1 MKSYRILSKYIAGIL
16 ALTGALSGCT
26 HEETEDG
33 SKVPL
38 SISASFQAYTGEVSS
53 RGAGNP
59 TVTIALNTTPE
70 EYSTYGKTYQVTSTS
85 PITFTPETQGEA
97 LTIAGS
103 AASTPLTI
111 YGWLDEN
118 TPVCYT
124 NDNISVSNGNITSV
138 QLSPAYACI
147 GVRILKDDQKRETA
161 GKYTIGSALLRI
173 GTCSTNKNW
182 NTEQAKPQLIGVSG
196 SSTILNTDISPS
208 RGDLATD
215 LPSEYFMRIVPQ
227 QVSANFQNLFTVTLP
242 DGTTLSV
249 PSGSRG
255 LPAPFEPGYFYLFN
269 VNISRDAELQIEGIE
284 TITMNSRVDVAAI
297 DVQKAR
303 LGIYTLED
311 LKAFRDA
318 VNNRGDLARWTSR
331 EAGEDV
337 INLYMDIDLKNE
349 EWIPI
354 ESFDGTFNGNGHTIS
369 NLNLDM
375 KGPYNY
381 LGFFCAANSNSEIK
395 GLTIDGVTMTEN
407 RSVPVIRAIVGL
419 SEGSITDCHVKG
431 RIQLTAEGYA
441 GGIVGEYAGNYM
453 ADRKILAACTAQA
466 EEGSSIVGGRYAG
479 CIVGRVIV
487 NSYVIGCIAH
497 DITLSKKEEDA
508 LAAIAGQNNGLIYCC
523 LMYNCQ
529 VNDNPG
535 DSYVGAVTNRM
546 EKCYYYN
553 VFGITGRDNYM
564 LSSLEELSEENLI
577 GELNREIETQG
588 LFACHYKASPTPSE
602 TGPTIH
608 MKYYYE

>member
-147 GVRILKDDQKRETA
+147 GVRIKKDDQREAA
-161 GKYTIGSALLRI
+161 GKYTIGSALQRI
-173 GTCSTNKNW
+173 GTYSTNNNW

-242 DGTTLSV
+242 DGTILSV

-255 LPAPFEPGYFYLFN
+255 LPAPFEPGYCYLFN

-318 VNNRGDLARWTSR
+318 VNNRGDLARWTSIDT
-331 EAGEDV
+331 ETGKDV

-354 ESFDGTFNGNGHTIS
+354 QSFDGTFNGNGHTIS
-369 NLNLDM
+369 NLNLSAT
-375 KGPYNY
+375 KPSVY
-381 LGFFCAANSNSEIK
+381 LGFFSAANSNSEIK
-395 GLTIDGVTMTEN
+395 GLTIDGVTMTGDN
-407 RSVPVIRAIVGL
+407 RPVGAIGAIAGQ
-419 SEGSITDCHVKG
+419 SYGSITDCHVKG
-431 RIQLTAEGYA
+431 RIQLIAGQYA
-441 GGIVGEYAGNYM
+441 GGIVGIYEGNYTNG
-453 ADRKILAACTAQA
+453 KILAACTVQA
-466 EEGSSIVGGRYAG
+466 EGGSITGGAYQGAG
-479 CIVGRVIV
+479 CIVGSVGQY
-487 NSYVIGCIAH
+487 SYVIGCIAH
-497 DITLSKKEEDA
+497 DITLSIQQNA
-508 LAAIAGQNNGLIYCC
+508 SLAAIAGVNSGLIYCC

-529 VNDNPG
+529 ADNT
-535 DSYVGAVTNRM
+535 YNTGAVTHRM
-546 EKCYYYN
+546 NYCYYYN
-553 VFGITGRDNYM
+553 VFEQSDQYM
-564 LSSLEELSEENLI
+564 KSSLEELSEDSFI
-577 GELNREIETQG
+577 HDLNRYIEDLG

>member
-124 NDNISVSNGNITSV
+124 NDNISVSNGNITNV

-147 GVRILKDDQKRETA
+147 GVRIKKDDQREAA
-161 GKYTIGSALLRI
+161 GKYTIGSALQRI
-173 GTCSTNKNW
+173 GTYSTNNNW

-196 SSTILNTDISPS
+196 SSTILNTDISAS
-208 RGDLATD
+208 GGELATD
-215 LPSEYFMRIVPQ
+215 LSPEYFMRIVPQ

-249 PSGSRG
+249 PSGRRDF
-255 LPAPFEPGYFYLFN
+255 PAFEPGYCYLFN

-318 VNNRGDLARWTSR
+318 VNNRGDLARWTSIDT
-331 EAGEDV
+331 ETGKDV

-354 ESFDGTFNGNGHTIS
+354 QSFDGIFNGNGHTIS
-369 NLNLDM
+369 NLNLSAT
-375 KGPYNY
+375 KPSGY
-381 LGFFCAANSNSEIK
+381 LGFFSAANSNSEIK
-395 GLTIDGVTMTEN
+395 GLTIDGVTMTGDN
-407 RSVPVIRAIVGL
+407 RPVGAIGAIAGE
-419 SEGSITDCHVKG
+419 STGSITDCHVKG
-431 RIQLTAEGYA
+431 RIQLIAGQYA
-441 GGIVGEYAGNYM
+441 GGIVGIYEGYYTNG
-453 ADRKILAACTAQA
+453 KILAACTVQA
-466 EEGSSIVGGRYAG
+466 EGGS
-479 CIVGRVIV
+479 
-487 NSYVIGCIAH
+487 
-497 DITLSKKEEDA
+497 
-508 LAAIAGQNNGLIYCC
+508 
-523 LMYNCQ
+523 
-529 VNDNPG
+529 
-535 DSYVGAVTNRM
+535 
-546 EKCYYYN
+546 
-553 VFGITGRDNYM
+553 ITG
-564 LSSLEELSEENLI
+564 
-577 GELNREIETQG
+577 
-588 LFACHYKASPTPSE
+588 A
-602 TGPTIH
+602 
-608 MKYYYE
+608 

>member
-1 MKSYRILSKYIAGIL
+1 MKSYRILSKCIAGIL

-70 EYSTYGKTYQVTSTS
+70 EYSTYGKTYQVTSNS

-124 NDNISVSNGNITSV
+124 NDNISVSNGNITNV

-147 GVRILKDDQKRETA
+147 GVCIKKDDQREAA
-161 GKYTIGSALLRI
+161 GKYTIGSALQRI
-173 GTCSTNKNW
+173 ETYSTNKNW
-182 NTEQAKPQLIGVSG
+182 NTEQAKPQLFGVSG

-249 PSGSRG
+249 PSGSRDFS
-255 LPAPFEPGYFYLFN
+255 AFEPGYCYLFN

-318 VNNRGDLARWTSR
+318 VNNRGDLAR
-331 EAGEDV
+331 
-337 INLYMDIDLKNE
+337 
-349 EWIPI
+349 
-354 ESFDGTFNGNGHTIS
+354 
-369 NLNLDM
+369 
-375 KGPYNY
+375 
-381 LGFFCAANSNSEIK
+381 
-395 GLTIDGVTMTEN
+395 
-407 RSVPVIRAIVGL
+407 
-419 SEGSITDCHVKG
+419 
-431 RIQLTAEGYA
+431 
-441 GGIVGEYAGNYM
+441 
-453 ADRKILAACTAQA
+453 
-466 EEGSSIVGGRYAG
+466 
-479 CIVGRVIV
+479 
-487 NSYVIGCIAH
+487 
-497 DITLSKKEEDA
+497 
-508 LAAIAGQNNGLIYCC
+508 
-523 LMYNCQ
+523 
-529 VNDNPG
+529 
-535 DSYVGAVTNRM
+535 
-546 EKCYYYN
+546 
-553 VFGITGRDNYM
+553 
-564 LSSLEELSEENLI
+564 
-577 GELNREIETQG
+577 
-588 LFACHYKASPTPSE
+588 
-602 TGPTIH
+602 
-608 MKYYYE
+608 

>member
-1 MKSYRILSKYIAGIL
+1 MKSYRILSKCIAGIL

-38 SISASFQAYTGEVSS
+38 NISASFQAYTDEVSS

-70 EYSTYGKTYQVTSTS
+70 EYNTSGKTYQVTSTS

-242 DGTTLSV
+242 DGTILSV

-255 LPAPFEPGYFYLFN
+255 LPAPFEPGYCYLFN

-369 NLNLDM
+369 NLNLSAT
-375 KGPYNY
+375 KPSGY
-381 LGFFCAANSNSEIK
+381 LGFFSAANSNSEIK
-395 GLTIDGVTMTEN
+395 GLTIDGVTMTGDN
-407 RSVPVIRAIVGL
+407 RPVGAIGAIAGQ
-419 SEGSITDCHVKG
+419 SYGSITDCHLKG
-431 RIQLTAEGYA
+431 RIQLIAGQYA
-441 GGIVGEYAGNYM
+441 GGIVGIYEGNYM
-453 ADRKILAACTAQA
+453 DRKILAACTVQA
-466 EEGSSIVGGRYAG
+466 EGGSITGGAYQGAG
-479 CIVGRVIV
+479 CIVGSVGQY
-487 NSYVIGCIAH
+487 SYVIGCIAH
-497 DITLSKKEEDA
+497 DITLSIQQNA
-508 LAAIAGQNNGLIYCC
+508 SLAAIAGVNSGLIYCC

-529 VNDNPG
+529 ADNT
-535 DSYVGAVTNRM
+535 YNTGAVTHRM
-546 EKCYYYN
+546 NYCYYYN
-553 VFGITGRDNYM
+553 VFEQSDQYM
-564 LSSLEELSEENLI
+564 KSSLEELSEDSFI
-577 GELNREIETQG
+577 HDLNRYIEDLG

>member
-1 MKSYRILSKYIAGIL
+1 MKSYRILSKCIAGIL

-124 NDNISVSNGNITSV
+124 NDNISVSNGNITNV

-147 GVRILKDDQKRETA
+147 GVRIKKDDQREAA
-161 GKYTIGSALLRI
+161 GKYTIGSALQRI
-173 GTCSTNKNW
+173 GTYSTNNNW

-227 QVSANFQNLFTVTLP
+227 KVSANFQNLFTVTLP
-242 DGTTLSV
+242 DGTILSV

-255 LPAPFEPGYFYLFN
+255 LPAPFEPGYCYLFN

-369 NLNLDM
+369 NLNLSAT
-375 KGPYNY
+375 KPSGY
-381 LGFFCAANSNSEIK
+381 LGFFSTANSNSEIK
-395 GLTIDGVTMTEN
+395 GLTIDGVTMTGDN
-407 RSVPVIRAIVGL
+407 RPVAAIGAIAGQ
-419 SEGSITDCHVKG
+419 SYGSITDCHVKG
-431 RIQLTAEGYA
+431 RIQLIAGQYA
-441 GGIVGEYAGNYM
+441 GGIVGIYEGNYTNG
-453 ADRKILAACTAQA
+453 KILAACTVQA
-466 EEGSSIVGGRYAG
+466 EGGSITGGAYQGAG
-479 CIVGRVIV
+479 CIVGSVGQY
-487 NSYVIGCIAH
+487 SYVIGCIAH
-497 DITLSKKEEDA
+497 DITLSIQQNA
-508 LAAIAGQNNGLIYCC
+508 SLAAIAGVNSGLIYCC

-529 VNDNPG
+529 ADNT
-535 DSYVGAVTNRM
+535 YNTGAVTHRM
-546 EKCYYYN
+546 NYCYYYN
-553 VFGITGRDNYM
+553 VFEQSDQYM
-564 LSSLEELSEENLI
+564 KSSLEELSEDSFI
-577 GELNREIETQG
+577 HDLNRYIEDLG
-588 LFACHYKASPTPSE
+588 LFACHYKA
-602 TGPTIH
+602 
-608 MKYYYE
+608 

>member
-124 NDNISVSNGNITSV
+124 NDNISVSNGNITNV

-147 GVRILKDDQKRETA
+147 GVRIKKDDQREAA
-161 GKYTIGSALLRI
+161 GKYTIGSALQRI
-173 GTCSTNKNW
+173 GTYSTNNNW

-196 SSTILNTDISPS
+196 SSTILNTDISAS
-208 RGDLATD
+208 GGELATD
-215 LPSEYFMRIVPQ
+215 LSPEYFMRIVPQ

-249 PSGSRG
+249 PSGRRDF
-255 LPAPFEPGYFYLFN
+255 PAFEPGYCYLFN

-318 VNNRGDLARWTSR
+318 VNNRGDLARWTSIDT
-331 EAGEDV
+331 ETGKDV

-354 ESFDGTFNGNGHTIS
+354 QSFDGIFNGNGHTIS
-369 NLNLDM
+369 NLNLSAT
-375 KGPYNY
+375 KPSGY
-381 LGFFCAANSNSEIK
+381 LGFFSAANSNSEIK
-395 GLTIDGVTMTEN
+395 GLTIDGVTMTGDN
-407 RSVPVIRAIVGL
+407 RPVGAIGAIAGQ
-419 SEGSITDCHVKG
+419 SYGSITDCHVKG
-431 RIQLTAEGYA
+431 RIQLIAGQYA
-441 GGIVGEYAGNYM
+441 GGIVGIYEGNYTNG
-453 ADRKILAACTAQA
+453 KILAACTVQA
-466 EEGSSIVGGRYAG
+466 EGGSITGGAYQGAG
-479 CIVGRVIV
+479 CIVGSVGQY
-487 NSYVIGCIAH
+487 SYVIGCIAH
-497 DITLSKKEEDA
+497 DITLSIQQNA
-508 LAAIAGQNNGLIYCC
+508 SLAAIAGVNSGLIYCC

-529 VNDNPG
+529 ADNT
-535 DSYVGAVTNRM
+535 YNTGAVTHRM
-546 EKCYYYN
+546 NYCYYYN
-553 VFGITGRDNYM
+553 VFEQSDQYM
-564 LSSLEELSEENLI
+564 KSSLEELSEDSFI
-577 GELNREIETQG
+577 HDLNRYIEDLG

-608 MKYYYE
+608 MKYYNE

>member
-124 NDNISVSNGNITSV
+124 NDNISVSNGNITNV

-147 GVRILKDDQKRETA
+147 GVRIKKDDQREAA
-161 GKYTIGSALLRI
+161 GKYTIGSALQRI

-255 LPAPFEPGYFYLFN
+255 LPAPFEPGYCYLFN

-331 EAGEDV
+331 DTETGKDV

-354 ESFDGTFNGNGHTIS
+354 QSFDGIFNGNGHTIS
-369 NLNLDM
+369 NLNLSAT
-375 KGPYNY
+375 KPSGY
-381 LGFFCAANSNSEIK
+381 LGFFSAANSNSEIK
-395 GLTIDGVTMTEN
+395 GLTIDGVTMTGDN
-407 RSVPVIRAIVGL
+407 RPVGAIGAIAGQ
-419 SEGSITDCHVKG
+419 SYGSITDCHLKG
-431 RIQLTAEGYA
+431 RIQLIAGQYA
-441 GGIVGEYAGNYM
+441 GGIVGIYEGNYM
-453 ADRKILAACTAQA
+453 DRKILAACTVQA
-466 EEGSSIVGGRYAG
+466 EGGSITGGAYQGAG
-479 CIVGRVIV
+479 CIVGSVGQY
-487 NSYVIGCIAH
+487 SYVIGCIAH
-497 DITLSKKEEDA
+497 DITLSIQQNA
-508 LAAIAGQNNGLIYCC
+508 SLAAIAGVNSGLIYCC

-529 VNDNPG
+529 ADNT
-535 DSYVGAVTNRM
+535 YNTGAVTHRM
-546 EKCYYYN
+546 NYCYYYN
-553 VFGITGRDNYM
+553 VFEQSDQYM
-564 LSSLEELSEENLI
+564 KSSLEELSEDSFI
-577 GELNREIETQG
+577 HDLNRYIEDLG

>member
-1 MKSYRILSKYIAGIL
+1 MKSYRILSKCIAGIL

-124 NDNISVSNGNITSV
+124 NDNISVSNGNITNV

-147 GVRILKDDQKRETA
+147 GVRIKKDDQREAA
-161 GKYTIGSALLRI
+161 GKYTIGSALQRI
-173 GTCSTNKNW
+173 GTYSTNNNW

-227 QVSANFQNLFTVTLP
+227 KVSANFQNLFTVTLP
-242 DGTTLSV
+242 DGTILSV
-249 PSGSRG
+249 PSGSRDF
-255 LPAPFEPGYFYLFN
+255 PAPFEPGYCYLFN

-318 VNNRGDLARWTSR
+318 VNNRGDLARWTSIDT
-331 EAGEDV
+331 ETGKDV

-369 NLNLDM
+369 NLNLSAT
-375 KGPYNY
+375 KPSGY
-381 LGFFCAANSNSEIK
+381 LGFFSTANSNSEIK
-395 GLTIDGVTMTEN
+395 GLTIDGVTMTGDN
-407 RSVPVIRAIVGL
+407 RPVGAIGAIAGQ
-419 SEGSITDCHVKG
+419 SYGSITDCHVKG
-431 RIQLTAEGYA
+431 RIQLIAGQYA
-441 GGIVGEYAGNYM
+441 GGIVGIYEGNYTNG
-453 ADRKILAACTAQA
+453 KILAACTVQA
-466 EEGSSIVGGRYAG
+466 EGGSITGGAYQGAG
-479 CIVGRVIV
+479 CIVGSVGQY
-487 NSYVIGCIAH
+487 SYVIGCIAH
-497 DITLSKKEEDA
+497 DITLSIQQNA
-508 LAAIAGQNNGLIYCC
+508 SLAAIAGVNSGLIYCC

-529 VNDNPG
+529 ADNT
-535 DSYVGAVTNRM
+535 YNTGAVTHRM
-546 EKCYYYN
+546 NYCYYYN
-553 VFGITGRDNYM
+553 VFEQSDQYM
-564 LSSLEELSEENLI
+564 KSSLEELSEDSFI
-577 GELNREIETQG
+577 HDLNRYIEDLG